1 MRGALGLSQQVR
13 LVPGIRHPEHNS
25 MSWAAD
31 ELRFV
36 SFRALKALLGAALD
50 TFEYHRARVED
61 GSADDVSLK
70 SSERE

>member
-1 MRGALGLSQQVR
+1 
-13 LVPGIRHPEHNS
+13 
-25 MSWAAD
+25 MSRAAD

-36 SFRALKALLGAALD
+36 SFRALKVLLEAALG